1 MNILKTQLDKV
12 FLIQNKPFYD
22 FRGKY
27 LEIYNRDFLKK
38 KFKLNFIQDDISI
51 SKKNVLRGIHGDSK
65 TWKLVTCLYGKIK
78 LLVVNNDEKSKQ
90 YKKYSIFLLSNK
102 NNNQVLIPP
111 KFGNGHYILSN
122 FAIFHYKQTTNYNRK
137 SQFSI
142 KWNSKDFNF
151 KWGIKKKPILS
162 SRDLA

>member
-78 LLVVNNDEKSKQ
+78 LLVVNNDEKSKEN
-90 YKKYSIFLLSNK
+90 KSKITMKAVTKGLSK
-102 NNNQVLIPP
+102 IVKEWKVGLE
-111 KFGNGHYILSN
+111 KL
-122 FAIFHYKQTTNYNRK
+122 
-137 SQFSI
+137 
-142 KWNSKDFNF
+142 
-151 KWGIKKKPILS
+151 
-162 SRDLA
+162 